1 MLIGSRD
8 ESFQS
13 NLSYLLLKGLVLG
26 LGNLGSYID
35 PPFPALVQ
43 LMSKYSSEASDSGTF
58 RTMGTP
64 CPSTLC
70 LKTCILSVRK
80 PVPTHYGSKLREHRP
95 TTCLHRLTCFRLT
108 SCQTVVR
115 ARLHCY
121 CTSLNF
127 LTLQVFDTPYSL
139 PWSSSQN
146 SAKAL
151 LQKLLLLR
159 MLLSLLCLLCAHQ
172 CLVKDPKGKGSGVF
186 GVLKLFV
193 SEIQRSNDG
202 HHLWNKS
209 TCTE

>member
-13 NLSYLLLKGLVLG
+13 NLSYLLLKGLGLG

-115 ARLHCY
+115 ARLHFAKLPY
-121 CTSLNF
+121 TSSLRY
-127 LTLQVFDTPYSL
+127 TLLAPLVQ
-139 PWSSSQN
+139 
-146 SAKAL
+146 
-151 LQKLLLLR
+151 
-159 MLLSLLCLLCAHQ
+159 LSEFC
-172 CLVKDPKGKGSGVF
+172 KGSAPKASAAAHALEPAVPAVRSSVPRQGP
-186 GVLKLFV
+186 
-193 SEIQRSNDG
+193 QRQRFWG
-202 HHLWNKS
+202 LWGLE
-209 TCTE
+209 TLCVRDPAQQ